1 MMIQLALDA
10 LADED
15 IQEFMSIMILG
26 AQLDSTMVVLF
37 GHLIEEEEDLNDW
50 SEIFE
55 TEPLYSAKKLAALN
69 VSGLYR

>member
-50 SEIFE
+50 SEIFI
-55 TEPLYSAKKLAALN
+55 
-69 VSGLYR
+69 